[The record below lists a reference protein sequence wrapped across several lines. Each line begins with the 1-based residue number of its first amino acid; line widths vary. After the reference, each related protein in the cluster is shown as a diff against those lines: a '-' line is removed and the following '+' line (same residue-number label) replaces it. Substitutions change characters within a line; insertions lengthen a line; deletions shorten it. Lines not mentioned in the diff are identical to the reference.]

1 MSSNVD
7 LYSIATSGVNASSR
21 LLATTSNNIANVNS
35 EGYVRERTVFTN
47 ELLGGV
53 GKATTERIIDKFA
66 QNQMRRDITQV
77 GEWQTYYNKTEA
89 IDNLL
94 ANEANSLS
102 TGLSEF
108 FASIQTAADDPTN
121 LASRDLVLS
130 QGDAML
136 RRMSSIAD
144 FMNYKEDELNLE
156 FESMVNRSNSLIQT
170 IGDLNK
176 AILVV
181 KGNHTGGE
189 PTALLNE
196 RDNAINE
203 LAELMSI
210 EIRES
215 SNASGSLLV
224 NLTSG
229 ESLVLEDGS
238 FNLFELTDSADVMY
252 KQLQLG
258 TTFEGTKANTNIRT
272 GSRK

>member
-156 FESMVNRSNSLIQT
+156 F
-170 IGDLNK
+170 
-176 AILVV
+176 
-181 KGNHTGGE
+181 
-189 PTALLNE
+189 
-196 RDNAINE
+196 
-203 LAELMSI
+203 
-210 EIRES
+210 
-215 SNASGSLLV
+215 
-224 NLTSG
+224 
-229 ESLVLEDGS
+229 
-238 FNLFELTDSADVMY
+238 
-252 KQLQLG
+252 
-258 TTFEGTKANTNIRT
+258 
-272 GSRK
+272 